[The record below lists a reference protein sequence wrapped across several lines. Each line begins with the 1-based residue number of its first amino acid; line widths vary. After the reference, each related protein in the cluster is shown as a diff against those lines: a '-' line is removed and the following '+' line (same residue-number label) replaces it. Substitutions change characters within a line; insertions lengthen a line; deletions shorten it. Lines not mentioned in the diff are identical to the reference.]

1 MNRLYDPKNLP
12 AVPIGSHA
20 EEGDSVDVASIWRVV
35 RRFKFLFIGAPLG
48 LMIVAVLIS
57 AVMDKKYTATAE
69 LLVNPPRQSI
79 VDVDAF
85 EQQASPNSFVDSQ
98 VELVRSRVNAERAAE
113 TVDLAGRRQITEL
126 VDGAGPQSLLSLAYW
141 KNLIGLDTAE
151 TSENLPLQT
160 RKELAAIGYVL
171 ENQSIGRVGITDI
184 IRIKFTSTDPRLSAA
199 IANAVA
205 KSYLERDRENRVQSI
220 EAASVWLD
228 GQIEEMRETVARDE
242 RAVEEY
248 RAQKNLVNVS
258 GGSLTD
264 QRRAEVNRQLV
275 MAQGDLAEAEARL
288 QRVESIVRNGGDI
301 ESIAEIL
308 ASETVSDLRR
318 EQALLTRRQAEL
330 LARYGERHPSV
341 VNVSAELGDIQVQIE
356 AEANRIVSNISN
368 DVALASSRLRTLRAE
383 QISLDADAALD
394 ENARIELRE
403 FERQANAS
411 RQLYETLLEG
421 YQTSFVAGN
430 AEALSPA
437 ALLVSPATKP
447 EEASFPNTKLFAVI
461 GLLFGLIVASV
472 YAFLIYILD
481 NKVMSLGEMEART
494 GLTPLISLQ
503 KLSGNELD
511 KDNLI
516 HYLREHQMSSFSE
529 SLKRLRGTLE
539 LANIDNPPKLIQ
551 VSSALPAEGKTTTA
565 IGIATS
571 YALAKKKTLLVDL
584 DLRRPTVYKRLGMP
598 KPKSGI
604 LSVFTNKAKL
614 EDVITTDENG
624 LDYLLNSTVPVNSA
638 DILNSAAMERLMAI
652 LKEKYDKV
660 IIDSAPILPIIDSAL
675 LSRHMDA
682 VVMSVMW
689 NETPGPA
696 VSQAAKI
703 FADHGA
709 YLLGG
714 ILTAVD
720 PAKAQQYGRYGGYD
734 DMKYYKRYGAY
745 YSQ

>member
-12 AVPIGSHA
+12 AVQIA
-20 EEGDSVDVASIWRVV
+20 EPAREADSIDIASVWRVI
-35 RRFKFLFIGAPLG
+35 RRFKYLFLGIPLG
-48 LMIVAVLIS
+48 FMLAAILLAASLDRQYS
-57 AVMDKKYTATAE
+57 ATAE

-98 VELVRSRVNAERAAE
+98 VELIRSRVNAKLAAKS
-113 TVDLAGRRQITEL
+113 VKLASKRVVTDMVESNGR
-126 VDGAGPQSLLSLAYW
+126 QSLLSLAYW
-141 KNLIGLDTAE
+141 KNLIGLGTAQ
-151 TSENLPLQT
+151 TSADLPLAD
-160 RKELAAIGYVL
+160 RRELAAIKYVL
-171 ENQSIGRVGITDI
+171 DKQSIGRAGLTDI
-184 IRIKFTSTDPRLSAA
+184 IRVRFDSTDPALSAA
-199 IANAVA
+199 TANAIA
-205 KSYLERDRENRVQSI
+205 ESYLKRDRETRLQSI
-220 EAASVWLD
+220 QAASVWLD
-228 GQIEEMRETVARDE
+228 GQIEEMRETVSRDE

-248 RAQKNLVNVS
+248 RAQNNLVNVS

-288 QRVESIVRNGGDI
+288 QRVESIVRSGGDV

-308 ASETVSDLRR
+308 ASETVSSLRR
-318 EQALLTRRQAEL
+318 EQALMTRRQAEL

-341 VNVSAELGDIQVQIE
+341 VNVSAELVDIQVQIE

-383 QISLDADAALD
+383 QISLDADAAVD
-394 ENARIELRE
+394 ETARIELRE
-403 FERQANAS
+403 LERQANAS
-411 RQLYETLLEG
+411 RQLYESLLEG

-437 ALLVSPATKP
+437 AVLVSPATLP
-447 EEASFPNTKLFAVI
+447 EEPSFPDKKIFGAIGFLLG
-461 GLLFGLIVASV
+461 GLLTTA
-472 YAFLIYILD
+472 YAFLVYTLD

-494 GLTPLISLQ
+494 GLTPLISLPR
-503 KLSGNELD
+503 LTGNELD
-511 KDNLI
+511 DDKLI
-516 HYLREHQMSSFSE
+516 RYLREHQMSSFSE

-584 DLRRPTVYKRLGMP
+584 DLRRPTVYKRLGME

-604 LSVFTNKAKL
+604 LSVFTNKIKL
-614 EDVITTDENG
+614 EDAITTDENG

-638 DILNSAAMERLMAI
+638 DILNSAAMERLMSV
-652 LKEKYDKV
+652 LKEKYDKI

-675 LSRHMDA
+675 LSRHMDV

-696 VSQAAKI
+696 VSQAGKI
-703 FADHGA
+703 FSDHGA

-720 PAKAQQYGRYGGYD
+720 PAKAQQYGKYGGYD